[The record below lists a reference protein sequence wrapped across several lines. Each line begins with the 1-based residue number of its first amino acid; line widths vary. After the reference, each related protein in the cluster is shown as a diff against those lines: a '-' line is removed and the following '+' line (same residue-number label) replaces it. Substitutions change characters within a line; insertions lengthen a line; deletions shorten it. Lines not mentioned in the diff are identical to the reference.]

1 MSNLQLNQVAKDAS
15 MQIKHFVLGITFIA
29 GCAASI
35 LVTRVLSHSTPTA
48 LNEESTA
55 TPNNP
60 ERSTVA
66 GQNGDAEILRLRAEL
81 QRQDLALRNLSLTPK
96 ESNTGESP
104 LTVEDPS
111 ASDQSPTIVACDTLD
126 ERMLTAP
133 GDARKSAELTQAIST
148 VITASAIPG
157 KSVAS
162 THCGST
168 LCKVVLRDAT
178 STELEL
184 ALRKVSENTP
194 KLFGGVAVYDSNGDE
209 KSLYFARNG
218 KDLMLTPIEEGGKT
232 QRIVVPQKDSTAAI
246 AQRTTTESTK

>member
-1 MSNLQLNQVAKDAS
+1 
-15 MQIKHFVLGITFIA
+15 MQIKHFVLGMTFMV
-29 GCAASI
+29 GCAAFI
-35 LVTRVLSHSTPTA
+35 LVTRALSHSTPTA
-48 LNEESTA
+48 LNEENSA
-55 TPNNP
+55 TPKNP
-60 ERSTVA
+60 EHSAVT

-81 QRQDLALRNLSLTPK
+81 QRKDLALRTLSLTPK
-96 ESNTGESP
+96 ESNAGESP

-111 ASDQSPTIVACDTLD
+111 ASDQSPITIACDTLD

-148 VITASAIPG
+148 MITASAISD

-168 LCKVVLRDAT
+168 LCKVVLRDAAP
-178 STELEL
+178 TELEL

-218 KDLMLTPIEEGGKT
+218 KDLRLTPIEEDGKV
-232 QRIVVPQKDSTAAI
+232 QRIVVPQKDPTAAI
-246 AQRTTTESTK
+246 AQRMTTESTK

>member
-1 MSNLQLNQVAKDAS
+1 
-15 MQIKHFVLGITFIA
+15 MQIKHFVLGMTFIV
-29 GCAASI
+29 GCAVSI
-35 LVTRVLSHSTPTA
+35 LVTRVILHSTPTA
-48 LNEESTA
+48 LNEENSA
-55 TPNNP
+55 TLKNP
-60 ERSTVA
+60 KHSAVA
-66 GQNGDAEILRLRAEL
+66 GQTGNTEILRLRAEL
-81 QRQDLALRNLSLTPK
+81 QRKDLAIRTLSLTQK

-111 ASDQSPTIVACDTLD
+111 ASEQSPITIACDTLD

-133 GDARKSAELTQAIST
+133 VDARKSAELTQAIST
-148 VITASAIPG
+148 MIAASAISS

-162 THCGST
+162 AHCGST

-194 KLFGGVAVYDSNGDE
+194 KLFGGVAAYDSNGDE
-209 KSLYFARNG
+209 KSMYFARNG
-218 KDLMLTPIEEGGKT
+218 KDLMLTPIEEGGKF
-232 QRIVVPQKDSTAAI
+232 QRIVVPQKDSTASI